1 MPHPGLEPG
10 PSDPESSALTTGP
23 LTPHLKTDRA
33 KVLSE
38 RWQKTRSFVYYLYKM
53 ANSDSTSTD
62 EFENPKVE
70 NAEKAKCKVREIF
83 GDETP
88 RPSKVSKLN
97 FR

>member
-1 MPHPGLEPG
+1 
-10 PSDPESSALTTGP
+10 
-23 LTPHLKTDRA
+23 
-33 KVLSE
+33 
-38 RWQKTRSFVYYLYKM
+38 M

>member
-1 MPHPGLEPG
+1 MMQYR
-10 PSDPESSALTTGP
+10 ALVRFGQQTIWLSEDFG
-23 LTPHLKTDRA
+23 A
-33 KVLSE
+33 KRSRQGTKE

-83 GDETP
+83 GDETT
-88 RPSKVSKLN
+88 KA
-97 FR
+97 FEGI